1 MRSIY
6 CAAFAL
12 SLGAAT
18 HPASAESIWR
28 PAHAVYVEKAPAAG
42 LRPARLL
49 EPAGKMSPGD
59 RVVLVLDWRAP
70 EKPGG
75 FTLTSPVPKA
85 LSYERSSNG
94 MEEISVDGGRSWGR
108 MGILTIRDP
117 EGARLATPEDVTHVR
132 WRIPA
137 QTAARGSGRIAY
149 SAIVR

>member
-1 MRSIY
+1 MRSIL
-6 CAAFAL
+6 CAAFGLCL
-12 SLGAAT
+12 SAT
-18 HPASAESIWR
+18 MHPASAESIWR
-28 PAHAVYVEKAPAAG
+28 PAHAVYVEKAPTVG

-49 EPAGKMSPGD
+49 EPAGKMSTGD
-59 RVVLVLDWRAP
+59 RVVLVLDWRSP

-75 FTLTSPVPKA
+75 FILTSPVPKA

-94 MEEISVDGGRSWGR
+94 MEEISVDGGRNWGR
-108 MGILTIRDP
+108 MGTLTIRDP

-132 WRIPA
+132 WRIPT

>member
-1 MRSIY
+1 MRPILF
-6 CAAFAL
+6 AAFAL
-12 SLGAAT
+12 CLGAAI
-18 HPASAESIWR
+18 HPAQAELIWR
-28 PAHAVYVEKAPAAG
+28 PAHAVYVEKSHVPG
-42 LRPARLL
+42 LRPVRLL

-59 RVVLVLDWRAP
+59 RVVLVLDWRSPA
-70 EKPGG
+70 KPGG

-94 MEEISVDGGRSWGR
+94 MEEISVDGGRNWGR
-108 MGILTIRDP
+108 LGALTIRDP

-137 QTAARGSGRIAY
+137 QAAARGSGRIAY